1 MVFHNRSNYD
11 YRFIIKEFA
20 KEFRKQF
27 TCLGENTQKDKNFI
41 VPIVK
46 EELIEMEKKLQKISY
61 IKQFVDSAKLMA
73 SPLSNLVNN
82 LYEGIQR
89 IQC

>member
-11 YRFIIKEFA
+11 YHFIIKEFA

-82 LYEGIQR
+82 FYEGIQR